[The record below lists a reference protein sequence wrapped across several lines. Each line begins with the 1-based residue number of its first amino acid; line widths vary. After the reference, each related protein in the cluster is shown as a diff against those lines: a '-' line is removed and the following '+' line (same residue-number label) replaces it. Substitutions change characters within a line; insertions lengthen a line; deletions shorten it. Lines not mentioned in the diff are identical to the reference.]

1 MDKKRNI
8 FIRFFKWI
16 GRSIHNF
23 FLRLEY
29 CLIFIIFSP
38 KAKCKI
44 VGKQN
49 VDTTEDKVFVA
60 NHYEIFGPIAMFLK
74 FPFKFRPWVID
85 KMMDPKLVE
94 EQMSLSVY
102 NNFPKYPMWFKRFVI
117 RAIRN
122 LMVWTMNHAKAIS
135 VSRENPRENLKTLK
149 ESSQTLEKGT
159 SILIF
164 PEDRYVVEGV
174 GKFQTGFEN
183 LAKYHY
189 QKTGRIL
196 SFYPVF
202 VSQSNKTIYI
212 EKPIKFNPENSP
224 KEEKERIIEHLYD
237 SMLNSYIKNE
247 CGKPNPKAKKLK

>member
-1 MDKKRNI
+1 MKKKNV
-8 FIRFFKWI
+8 FVRFFKWI
-16 GRSIHNF
+16 GRGLHNLLMWF
-23 FLRLEY
+23 EY
-29 CLIFIIFSP
+29 MLIYIVFSP
-38 KAKCKI
+38 KARCKI

-49 VDTTEDKVFVA
+49 VNKNEDKVFVA
-60 NHYEIFGPIAMFLK
+60 NHYEIFGPIAMFLR
-74 FPFKFRPWVID
+74 FPYKFRPWVID
-85 KMMDPKLVE
+85 KMIDPKSVE
-94 EQMSLSVY
+94 EQMGLSVY
-102 NNFPKYPMWFKRFVI
+102 NNFPKYPMWFKKWVVK
-117 RAIRN
+117 AIRN
-122 LMVWTMNHAKAIS
+122 LMVWTMKHADAIS
-135 VSRENPRENLKTLK
+135 VSRENPRDNLKTLQ
-149 ESSQTLEKGT
+149 ESSETLQKGT

-164 PEDRYVVEGV
+164 PEDRYVTEGV

-183 LAKYHY
+183 IAKYHH

-224 KEEKERIIEHLYD
+224 KEEKERIVEYLYD